1 MAPTLSSSARPLSPP
16 APPGASPSSA
26 PLPLPSMRDAA
37 LIAVFGPA
45 VFGAAAAIG
54 HGARAMAMGA
64 ALSPVLFLGGA
75 ALAAP
80 TLYLATSLG
89 GGKVSAE
96 HVGRATLSSLGS
108 VGTLLLGFAI
118 PAAFFSV
125 TLHTGLA
132 PALLVAVL
140 VLTGTT
146 GVLTTL
152 VRTLSEERSDTARF
166 LCAGWVAIALLLGG
180 RLLSTLGHTAGL
192 WS

>member
-1 MAPTLSSSARPLSPP
+1 MATHTAPSPP
-16 APPGASPSSA
+16 STFFPPVEASA
-26 PLPLPSMRDAA
+26 DARALPLPSARDAA
-37 LIAVFGPA
+37 ALALLGPA
-45 VFGAAAAIG
+45 VFGAASAVG
-54 HGARAMAMGA
+54 HGARAMALGGA
-64 ALSPVLFLGGA
+64 LAPALFLGGA

-89 GGKVSAE
+89 GGQVSAE
-96 HVGRATLSSLGS
+96 HIARSTLSSLGT

-125 TLHTGLA
+125 TLHTASA

-152 VRTLSEERSDTARF
+152 VRTLAKERSDSVRF
-166 LCAGWVAIALLLGG
+166 LCAGWVAVALLLGG